1 MKFKNYNLLKPLCTI
16 TQQSYWYFYPSEL
29 IYFIFFTLRHPVHNT
44 PTNVIFASL
53 QMRLHKNFSPIVQ
66 FSSRNF
72 ISFEMMM
79 VFWTHPQSCIPK
91 KEVKVK
97 LLASS
102 ESSPLEVTKTRF
114 RSWWLMNINEWGLGH
129 SFRAL
134 SEIMNKISLEPNQ
147 PRGDCAQSCNTVGV
161 TRPMHHTCIF
171 HICTF
176 YTHLPS
182 WLARLA
188 RIWNSSSAIHTHTP
202 S

>member
-1 MKFKNYNLLKPLCTI
+1 M
-16 TQQSYWYFYPSEL
+16 
-29 IYFIFFTLRHPVHNT
+29 
-44 PTNVIFASL
+44 
-53 QMRLHKNFSPIVQ
+53 Q

-188 RIWNSSSAIHTHTP
+188 RIWNSSARRPYIPIPRARLAYSITRLYRKIASMIVAVGCIYFDPMRRLLHKLESKENWKSLPFRLSHTHSTECFKK
-202 S
+202 

>member
-1 MKFKNYNLLKPLCTI
+1 MKFKIYNLLKPLCTI

-29 IYFIFFTLRHPVHNT
+29 IYFIFFTMRHPVPNT
-44 PTNVIFASL
+44 LTNVIFASL

-134 SEIMNKISLEPNQ
+134 SEIMNKISLEPNHE
-147 PRGDCAQSCNTVGV
+147 PAKGRLCTV
-161 TRPMHHTCIF
+161 
-171 HICTF
+171 
-176 YTHLPS
+176 L
-182 WLARLA
+182 
-188 RIWNSSSAIHTHTP
+188 
-202 S
+202 